1 MKEFFSKVNQ
11 VIKASVPYTAL
22 LAVIIGIVNLIVL
35 YNTKSDI
42 SDIESDV
49 EYTYSRLDD
58 VESAVQNINTDY
70 DNSEIVSI
78 IGRAHNSIINH
89 IDDAE
94 SNINSNIMIWSD

>member
-22 LAVIIGIVNLIVL
+22 LAVIIGIVNLFLI
-35 YNTKSDI
+35 NKAQSDI
-42 SDIESDV
+42 
-49 EYTYSRLDD
+49 EYTYSRVDD